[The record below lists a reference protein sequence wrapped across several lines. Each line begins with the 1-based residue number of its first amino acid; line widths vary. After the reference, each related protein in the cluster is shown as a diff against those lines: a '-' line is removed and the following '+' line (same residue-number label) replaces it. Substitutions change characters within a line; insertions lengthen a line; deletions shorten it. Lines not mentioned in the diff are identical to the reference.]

1 MINKVTLIGRVG
13 KEPEI
18 RFASKK
24 KVAGISLATN
34 EKGKDKTTT
43 WHNVKCW
50 EKLADIVEQ
59 YVKKGD
65 LIAIFGR
72 IDYQEYENGG
82 VKRYVTNIVANEL
95 KMLGKGG
102 NSGSAGA
109 GSEIPKPPT
118 KGTIKP
124 ETTQSGD
131 DLGDDDIPF

>member
-1 MINKVTLIGRVG
+1 MVNKVTLIGRVG

-18 RFASKK
+18 RFAGEK

-34 EKGKDKTTT
+34 EKGKEKTT

-65 LIAIFGR
+65 LIAVFGR
-72 IDYQEYENGG
+72 IDYQEYEKDG
-82 VKRYVTNIVANEL
+82 VKRYLTNIVANEL
-95 KMLGKGG
+95 KMLGSR
-102 NSGSAGA
+102 NSGGA
-109 GSEIPKPPT
+109 GGEIPKPPT
-118 KGTIKP
+118 KGTVKP
-124 ETTQSGD
+124 ETPQNSD